1 MAVSDPA
8 SPRVALVGPGR
19 AGLTVV
25 TALVASGARV
35 VGVAGRGPDVP
46 SVVDGARRFGV
57 PPTDVATAVAD
68 ADLVVI
74 ATPDAAI
81 DAAAALVAPAV
92 PTGALVIHL
101 SGARGLD
108 ALGDPPCRT
117 GALHPLQSLPS
128 VEIGVA
134 RLAGAFAAVAGDP
147 EVPAIARRIGLE
159 PFTLADGARAAYH
172 AAACIVSNHLVALMA
187 QAAACTDVPLDVFLP
202 LVRATV
208 ENVADLGPRDALT
221 GPAARGD
228 AATLAAHLAAIPR
241 VEREL
246 YRAAARRSA
255 RLAGTEPPLT
265 EVLR

>member
-1 MAVSDPA
+1 MPDPA
-8 SPRVALVGPGR
+8 SRRVALVGPGR

-25 TALVASGARV
+25 TALEAAGARV
-35 VGVAGRGPDVP
+35 VGVAGRRPDAA
-46 SVVDGARRFGV
+46 SVVAAAARFGV
-57 PPTDVATAVAD
+57 EAALAPDAVSG

-81 DAAAALVAPAV
+81 EATADLVAPSV
-92 PTGALVIHL
+92 RRDALVLHL

-108 ALGDPPCRT
+108 ALDALDCRV

-128 VEIGVA
+128 PEVGVT
-134 RLAGAFAAVAGDP
+134 RLAGAYAAVAGDP
-147 EVPAIARRIGLE
+147 EVEVLAHAIGLV
-159 PFTLADGARAAYH
+159 PFRVADDARGGYH

-208 ENVADLGPRDALT
+208 ENVAELGPRAALT

-228 AATLAAHLAAIPR
+228 RATIATHLAAVPED
-241 VEREL
+241 ERDL
-246 YRAAARRSA
+246 YRAAARRAA
-255 RLAGTEPPLT
+255 RLAGTGDALA
-265 EVLR
+265 EVLG